1 MEKSNNRVLNELL
14 VNLFHN
20 VMDAE
25 AKAVITDEFK
35 DITNNDMHILEAIGI
50 EEPKSMSQ
58 IAGELHVTVGTLT
71 TNMNSLEKKGYLAR
85 NRSTQDKRVVLVT
98 LTEKGRK
105 AFFHHRD
112 FHRKMIHTIIRDLD
126 EEEMKTL
133 IKCLGKLDTFF
144 REGNED
150 FVPAKDGKIFEILQV
165 IERHEGYEEK
175 YKSVE
180 HEDEAGPAGTG
191 GTGVD
196 RCAGECE
203 SGGNC

>member
-25 AKAVITDEFK
+25 AKAVITEEFK
-35 DITNNDMHILEAIGI
+35 DITNNDIHILEAIGI
-50 EEPKSMSQ
+50 EEPKSMSR

-71 TNMNSLEKKGYLAR
+71 TNMNSLEKKGYLER
-85 NRSTQDKRVVLVT
+85 NRSTQDKRVVLVS

-126 EEEMKTL
+126 EEEMQTL
-133 IKCLGKLDTFF
+133 IKCLGKLDIFSEMAMQSDRRVPVTLFVCRTSKSF
-144 REGNED
+144 GNYNKLFSDEN
-150 FVPAKDGKIFEILQV
+150 KCIKIEIAIQNV
-165 IERHEGYEEK
+165 G
-175 YKSVE
+175 
-180 HEDEAGPAGTG
+180 
-191 GTGVD
+191 
-196 RCAGECE
+196 
-203 SGGNC
+203 

>member
-25 AKAVITDEFK
+25 AKAVITEEFK

-50 EEPKSMSQ
+50 EEPKRMSR

-71 TNMNSLEKKGYLAR
+71 TKKGYLER

-126 EEEMKTL
+126 EEEMQTL
-133 IKCLGKLDTFF
+133 IKCLGKLDIFF
-144 REGNED
+144 REGNE
-150 FVPAKDGKIFEILQV
+150 E
-165 IERHEGYEEK
+165 
-175 YKSVE
+175 
-180 HEDEAGPAGTG
+180 
-191 GTGVD
+191 
-196 RCAGECE
+196 
-203 SGGNC
+203 

>member
-25 AKAVITDEFK
+25 AKAVITEEFK

-50 EEPKSMSQ
+50 EEPKSMSR
-58 IAGELHVTVGTLT
+58 IAGELHVTLGTLT
-71 TNMNSLEKKGYLAR
+71 TNMNSLERKGYLTR
-85 NRSTQDKRVVLVT
+85 NRSTRDKRVVLVI

-133 IKCLGKLDTFF
+133 IKCLGKLDIFF
-144 REGNED
+144 RDGNAE
-150 FVPAKDGKIFEILQV
+150 
-165 IERHEGYEEK
+165 
-175 YKSVE
+175 
-180 HEDEAGPAGTG
+180 
-191 GTGVD
+191 
-196 RCAGECE
+196 
-203 SGGNC
+203 